1 MTYRGHI
8 KSGQITLDE
17 LVELPEGAEVRVDVV
32 DDTAR
37 QQTVWNK
44 LLDLAGT
51 VKGLP
56 SDSAENH
63 DHYLYGTSKRQ

>member
-56 SDSAENH
+56 SDLAENH